1 MPEAKNYDDFIVE
14 AANKL
19 NDVYYLFGEKPDEK
33 YDTFR
38 KGFIMAIST
47 AYGLDPI
54 SVSMEIYNV
63 EE

>member
-19 NDVYYLFGEKPDEK
+19 NEVYYLFGKKPDEK

-38 KGFIMAIST
+38 KAFIMAIST
-47 AYGLDPI
+47 AYGVEPI
-54 SVSMEIYNV
+54 SVSMEIDNV
-63 EE
+63 E